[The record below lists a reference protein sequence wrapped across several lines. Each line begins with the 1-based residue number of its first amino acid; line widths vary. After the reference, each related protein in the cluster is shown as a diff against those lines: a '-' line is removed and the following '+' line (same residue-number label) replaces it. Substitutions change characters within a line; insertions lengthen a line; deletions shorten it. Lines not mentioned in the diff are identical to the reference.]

1 MVTRLSGGITPA
13 DGEDPRTFPS
23 IWNATADTIESQ
35 GTAISGAESDID
47 TLQSDVTAAE
57 SDIDDLEAK
66 NIPAFGT
73 AAPSEEQVLAY
84 STASSEYAP
93 VTLDLDYLSDVTI
106 GTAVSDGQVL
116 AYSTAVSGWVNDTA
130 AAGGGKVLQVVST
143 TKTDTFSASVGASG
157 TTVAVTGLSASITP
171 SSTANKIIVLFTING
186 GASGPN
192 PVFVR
197 LFKDGSLS
205 SFVGD
210 AAGSRQRISNQIV
223 LPPDSGRNPATSGVF
238 LDSPATTSSVTYDV
252 RVSHRSGSTRTVYIN
267 RSETDANSNATN
279 RSASSITLMEV
290 AR

>member
-84 STASSEYAP
+84 STA
-93 VTLDLDYLSDVTI
+93 
-106 GTAVSDGQVL
+106 
-116 AYSTAVSGWVNDTA
+116 VSGWVNYTA